1 MCVCMCVHFSQLL
14 LVFTTMEANS
24 CLASRNW
31 IWSESDASFQT
42 YDEVREGFCHWYLA
56 SQNVRWMNQ
65 GSGYF
70 VFPLYHNR
78 SRSTRSLGLL
88 RLLIPLSP
96 SARSSAARHHI
107 SIVGHE
113 QDLAVVAVVVV
124 VANVYSKQT
133 QSRIKNK
140 MWRPRLS
147 RTGQAKQSREREV
160 FLQWRRRHR
169 RPGSGHDDCACR
181 TFARVRLSLDSM

>member
-1 MCVCMCVHFSQLL
+1 
-14 LVFTTMEANS
+14 
-24 CLASRNW
+24 
-31 IWSESDASFQT
+31 
-42 YDEVREGFCHWYLA
+42 
-56 SQNVRWMNQ
+56 MNQ

-88 RLLIPLSP
+88 RLLIRLSP

-113 QDLAVVAVVVV
+113 QDLAVVAVAV

-140 MWRPRLS
+140 M
-147 RTGQAKQSREREV
+147 
-160 FLQWRRRHR
+160 
-169 RPGSGHDDCACR
+169 
-181 TFARVRLSLDSM
+181 